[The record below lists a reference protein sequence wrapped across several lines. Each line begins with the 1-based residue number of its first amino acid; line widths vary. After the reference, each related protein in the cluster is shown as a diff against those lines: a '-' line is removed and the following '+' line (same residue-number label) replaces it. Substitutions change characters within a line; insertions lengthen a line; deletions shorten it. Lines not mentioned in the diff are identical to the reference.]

1 MLGCVWKVK
10 YDSKM
15 LRVDADFLN
24 TKKNIRFRN
33 CQVTCER
40 ARKIWHKSGFGLV
53 NYFYNKNQLS
63 WVNLYVIENMYLQ
76 VKVGKYS
83 AGTKWIYPSIHPSI
97 HLSVCLSVD
106 LPNYSDR
113 SVCLSI

>member
-1 MLGCVWKVK
+1 MGSNTMTSCLGSRLALPPHIRFKSTTRGSRLFWIWRKEAPFSKMPGCVWKVK

-53 NYFYNKNQLS
+53 NYFYNKN
-63 WVNLYVIENMYLQ
+63 
-76 VKVGKYS
+76 
-83 AGTKWIYPSIHPSI
+83 
-97 HLSVCLSVD
+97 HLS
-106 LPNYSDR
+106 
-113 SVCLSI
+113 